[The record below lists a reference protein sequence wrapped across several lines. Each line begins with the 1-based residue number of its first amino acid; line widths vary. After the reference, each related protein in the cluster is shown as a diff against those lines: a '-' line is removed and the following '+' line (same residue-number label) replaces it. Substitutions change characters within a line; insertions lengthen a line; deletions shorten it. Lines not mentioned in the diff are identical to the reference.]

1 MPTYRVLTVPVPG
14 GWRAEAPAWP
24 GVACEDE
31 TKEGAEAWLAERLAA
46 AVLKARGKGI
56 EPPESDPDGVRVPDA
71 KTGVRRGA
79 GSGPVAWR
87 YEARSDGD
95 SWIYSFPDLG
105 GEVRVRGGWLR
116 MAIGTGASAREA
128 DLALRGLLEGRLAR
142 GLFIPAPTPP
152 AAGESFVLLEKP
164 LIHNEDPNPEDP
176 LDLIDLENM
185 GAHFVGQWI
194 KRVGEKTL
202 LILAASD
209 TAVLAAVRGAVSK
222 RRGDILSELA
232 NGMVG
237 SLKES
242 AIVEA
247 ERFGLEQ
254 MAKMVSDGWFGGAP
268 ERSAHQRLESRMRLM
283 DRKQRAGDRET
294 APTVEIEW

>member
-1 MPTYRVLTVPVPG
+1 
-14 GWRAEAPAWP
+14 
-24 GVACEDE
+24 
-31 TKEGAEAWLAERLAA
+31 
-46 AVLKARGKGI
+46 
-56 EPPESDPDGVRVPDA
+56 
-71 KTGVRRGA
+71 
-79 GSGPVAWR
+79 
-87 YEARSDGD
+87 
-95 SWIYSFPDLG
+95 
-105 GEVRVRGGWLR
+105 